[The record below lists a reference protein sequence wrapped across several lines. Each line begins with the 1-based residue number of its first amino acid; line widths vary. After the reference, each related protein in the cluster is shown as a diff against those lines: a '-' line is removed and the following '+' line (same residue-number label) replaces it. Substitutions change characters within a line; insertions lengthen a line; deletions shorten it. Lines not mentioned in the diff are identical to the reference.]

1 MIAIKERF
9 MKIKAMIAE
18 YNEVGN
24 KDIIDRASMITSPVT
39 CKDIILLPFTANIK
53 NEEQYEESDDSSP
66 ILRKIDERKSNAYLS
81 TPRFIKYLTD
91 ISELISKE
99 TNKKEALKRELR
111 KLNQHLP
118 ASVYIPFCQDSL
130 RNYAVLHIPP
140 EEVSVFQTKT
150 RAPYMITIELYR
162 PDEMSIS
169 SNAVGEQK
177 IKSKISKT
185 MRKNSRK
192 ESLDLSDYE
201 EPLLVAEQT
210 DDLFNMQR
218 GKSNSVYM
226 QTHSKIDL
234 AADKKVSNPLF
245 ISFIGA
251 RQDAR
256 ATLRET
262 QLNQNKAEKIVKKFL
277 LDSNDSKM
285 IPEDNSSMPSGVD
298 EEDEEEGK
306 GEYNNLS
313 NLERSFDEVQSEEN
327 NSPPKMQPL
336 KNMKSKTGEPKLDS
350 SRNNQSVN
358 RSSSRKNS
366 DTQNYHKNDL
376 NDILSQRKEDEVSL
390 FKDRRGRADTLTVKT
405 PTNFL
410 FKETLEQ
417 QSERLKKAS
426 IFGTLKTWKI
436 CKIIVK
442 SGDDLRQEQ
451 FAMQLIDTMAQ
462 IFRVQEVG

>member
-1 MIAIKERF
+1 MVAIKERF
-9 MKIKAMIAE
+9 LKIKSMIAE

-24 KDIIDRASMITSPVT
+24 KEKIDRASMITSPVT
-39 CKDIILLPFTANIK
+39 CKDIILLPFTSNIRD
-53 NEEQYEESDDSSP
+53 EEQFEESDDSSP

-99 TNKKEALKRELR
+99 QNKKEALKRELR

-169 SNAVGEQK
+169 SNAVGQQK
-177 IKSKISKT
+177 RKSKISKT
-185 MRKNSRK
+185 MRRNSRK

-201 EPLLVAEQT
+201 EPLIVAEQT

-234 AADKKVSNPLF
+234 VADKKVSNPLF

-277 LDSNDSKM
+277 LDSNDSKR
-285 IPEDNSSMPSGVD
+285 IPEDNSSMPSGAD

-306 GEYNNLS
+306 SEYNNLS
-313 NLERSFDEVQSEEN
+313 NLEKSFDETKSEGD
-327 NSPPKMQPL
+327 NSPPKMKPL
-336 KNMKSKTGEPKLDS
+336 KNMKSKTGEPKLES
-350 SRNNQSVN
+350 SNNQSVN

-366 DTQNYHKNDL
+366 DTSNYLKNDL
-376 NDILSQRKEDEVSL
+376 NDILSQRKEDEISM
-390 FKDRRGRADTLTVKT
+390 FRDKRGRSDTVTVKT

-410 FKETLEQ
+410 FKETFEQ

-426 IFGTLKTWKI
+426 IFGSLKTWKI

-451 FAMQLIDTMAQ
+451 FAMQLIDTMGQ